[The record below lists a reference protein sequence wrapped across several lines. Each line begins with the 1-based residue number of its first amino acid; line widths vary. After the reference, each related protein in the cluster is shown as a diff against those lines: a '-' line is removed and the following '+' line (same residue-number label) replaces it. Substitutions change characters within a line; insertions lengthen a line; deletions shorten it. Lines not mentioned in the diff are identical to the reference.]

1 MKLWRGF
8 FAFAAFFN
16 LAVGGAMAAGAGQ
29 VAAQAGLSGPA
40 ASYTIA
46 FGGICVAAFGIAYGM
61 VAADP
66 VRNRNLV
73 IVGAASKVA
82 AATLTAYHG
91 LAGNIPKSTFY
102 LGLGDFVWLALFIVF
117 LVQTRAASS
126 SAPLRGSS

>member
-1 MKLWRGF
+1 VKLWRGF

-16 LAVGGAMAAGAGQ
+16 LAVGGAMAAGAGE

-40 ASYTIA
+40 ASYAIA
-46 FGGICVAAFGIAYGM
+46 FGGLCVAAFGVAYAM

-73 IVGAASKVA
+73 IVGAVSKIA
-82 AATLTAYHG
+82 AGVLTAYHG

-102 LGLGDFVWLALFIVF
+102 LGLGDFVWLAFFLVF
-117 LVQTRAASS
+117 LWQTRAASS
-126 SAPLRGSS
+126 SAPLRGSN